1 MRDGKAL
8 THIPE
13 FGGKAYQAGEKIPG
27 KVLANVSPQVLK
39 ALVDNF
45 KIEIEG
51 MEPSTGGSGGIAH
64 LTARLDAQA
73 DQIKALVAAN
83 KELSGRLSA
92 LEGGKAPAEN
102 SRRAVRASGKSK
114 E

>member
-1 MRDGKAL
+1 MRDGTAL

-13 FGGKAYQAGEKIPG
+13 FSGKEYKAGEKIPG

-51 MEPSTGGSGGIAH
+51 MEPSGGGSGAQQH
-64 LTARLDAQA
+64 LMARLDQ
-73 DQIKALVAAN
+73 QGETIKKLEARIAV
-83 KELSGRLSA
+83 
-92 LEGGKAPAEN
+92 LEGGKPAAEKKPT
-102 SRRAVRASGKSK
+102 AKKADKADK
-114 E
+114 AKA